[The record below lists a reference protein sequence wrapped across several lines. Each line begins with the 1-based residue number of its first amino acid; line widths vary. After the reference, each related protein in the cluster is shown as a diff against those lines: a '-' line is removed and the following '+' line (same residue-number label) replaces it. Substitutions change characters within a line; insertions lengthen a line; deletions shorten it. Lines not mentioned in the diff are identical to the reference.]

1 MSQKVTLN
9 LDTFSQETL
18 ISFADKL
25 VISCEEIFYRLLVSD
40 YKFSSNDF
48 NFFSQLKDLNQYLL
62 TKSTVD
68 DDELKGLIQNL
79 INASHQQLVNVIFT
93 SNIDNEIDYLRK
105 VGEAGYERNEFKE
118 FSI

>member
-48 NFFSQLKDLNQYLL
+48 NFFSQLKDL
-62 TKSTVD
+62 STVD

-105 VGEAGYERNEFKE
+105 VGEAGYERSEFKE